1 MSLAPALNADNCF
14 LGFFAP
20 HFGHFGAG
28 SEKLR
33 ARCSKVFPHLSQ
45 LYSYMGIYLLL
56 IWCSFVSLSHRLC
69 KPDKMFRDLWPP
81 SRSVAQA
88 GRTRVNTLVNIERRR
103 ESPRPYVHLQPGA
116 RHLFQ
121 QIANTFRFNPKDRI
135 PFVAIKSSIVLVGQS
150 FKRFP
155 SYDLLMASLSHSSLN
170 YFLTSQVLP
179 MSFLQ
184 QSFLC

>member
-1 MSLAPALNADNCF
+1 LSLAPALNADNCF

-81 SRSVAQA
+81 SRTDCLATITHKR
-88 GRTRVNTLVNIERRR
+88 RTGTPGKAPPACGSLWRSRFSFYVLLERGN
-103 ESPRPYVHLQPGA
+103 Q
-116 RHLFQ
+116 
-121 QIANTFRFNPKDRI
+121 FRFNPKDRI